1 MTAPPQTYATQRRR
15 TYLIGRARPQ
25 ALIGRNR
32 ETGEI
37 LIIVVGA
44 FLGMMSGLLIPML
57 TFRIVGL
64 VGFPMLALSAVYM
77 PYRGRTFYRW
87 FEVSR
92 SFRRTL
98 RRGARYRSG
107 APEAGVTLDGREIE
121 IGTPPGVGRVKWL
134 AAAFGPDEIAVLLH
148 PDRRAITAAIEIE
161 GPGVGLRDSEDQEA
175 LVERFGT
182 LLKHVANGDGHV
194 TRLQML
200 ARTLPA
206 DPDAHANDVRE
217 RGDTAAPGWIQDSYD
232 QLQSMVSTSSEQH
245 RAYLVACMVHSRELG
260 HEAQTVAKAARTAP
274 GQYGGASLPQ
284 ARGGLRGGPIAKAR
298 GKMSQDEALAV
309 IMARELTDIC
319 ARLTEAD
326 IRVRQPLGEARLASL
341 VHSMY
346 DPDHPIDHIQAM
358 SQRNAWPA
366 ELDAR
371 QPTYLQAKTR
381 ESDTREPWCHATAWV
396 KEWPM
401 TPVGVNFLAPLLVHT
416 PDVIRTVAV
425 CMDLEPTEV
434 AIERMLTEKTNDAA
448 EASRA
453 AKMNR
458 TVDPRDVAAH
468 SRIDQRG
475 DDLASGAAG
484 VNLVGYLT
492 VSSPN
497 PEALA
502 RDKRTIRASAGKSYL
517 KLEWCDR
524 EHHRAFVNTLPFA
537 TGIRR

>member
-1 MTAPPQTYATQRRR
+1 MTIDAQSHPIAPRR
-15 TYLIGRARPQ
+15 TYLIGRPRPN
-25 ALIGRNR
+25 AVVGKNR

-37 LIIVVGA
+37 ALIIGGA
-44 FLGMMSGLLIPML
+44 FIGMMCGLLVQVLM
-57 TFRIVGL
+57 FRIVAL
-64 VGFPMLALSAVYM
+64 VGFPTLALAAVYV
-77 PYRGRTFYRW
+77 PYNGRTFYRW
-87 FEVSR
+87 FEINR
-92 SFRRTL
+92 SYKRSVRKGTT
-98 RRGARYRSG
+98 AYRSG
-107 APEAGVTLDGREIE
+107 AAEAGTRLDGREIE
-121 IGTPPGVGRVKWL
+121 VGPPPGIGRINWL
-134 AAAFGPDEIAVLLH
+134 AAPFGPDEIAVLLH
-148 PDRRAITAAIEIE
+148 ADRRTVTAAIEIE

-175 LVERFGT
+175 LVDRFGT
-182 LLKHVANGDGHV
+182 LLKHVANGDGFV
-194 TRLQML
+194 TRLQIL

-206 DPDAHANDVRE
+206 DPDAHAKDVER
-217 RGDTAAPGWIQDSYD
+217 RGDHQAPNWLKDSYD

-245 RAYLVACMVHSRELG
+245 RAYLVACMHYTRDLAA
-260 HEAQTVAKAARTAP
+260 EAQAIARAARHS
-274 GQYGGASLPQ
+274 GAGRRIDKD
-284 ARGGLRGGPIAKAR
+284 AG
-298 GKMSQDEALAV
+298 LAV
-309 IMARELTDIC
+309 VMARELTDIC
-319 ARLTEAD
+319 ARLAEAD
-326 IRVRQPLGEARLASL
+326 IRVRQPLGQGRLASL

-358 SQRNAWPA
+358 TKRNAWPA
-366 ELDAR
+366 ELDAME
-371 QPTYLQAKTR
+371 PTYLQAKTR
-381 ESDTREPWCHATAWV
+381 ESSTREPWCHSTAWV

-434 AIERMLTEKTNDAA
+434 AIERMLTEKTNDEA

-458 TVDPRDVAAH
+458 TVDPRDIAAH
-468 SRIDQRG
+468 GRLDQRG
-475 DDLASGAAG
+475 EDLASGAAG
-484 VNLVGYLT
+484 VNLVGYIT
-492 VSSPN
+492 VSSRS

>member
-1 MTAPPQTYATQRRR
+1 VTSPPQTVTRRR

-25 ALIGRNR
+25 SIVGRNR

-37 LIIVVGA
+37 ALIVVGA
-44 FLGMMSGLLIPML
+44 FFGMLSGLLIPQL
-57 TFRIVGL
+57 TLRIVGL
-64 VGFPMLALSAVYM
+64 VGFPLLALAAVYM
-77 PYRGRTFYRW
+77 PYNGRTFYKW
-87 FEVSR
+87 FEINR

-98 RRGARYRSG
+98 RRGATYRSG
-107 APEAGVTLDGREIE
+107 APEAGITLDGREVQ
-121 IGTPPGVGRVKWL
+121 IGAPPGVGRVQWL
-134 AAAFGPDEIAVLLH
+134 STAFGPDELAVLLH
-148 PDRRAITAAIEIE
+148 PDRRTITAAIEIE

-182 LLKHVANGDGHV
+182 LLKHVANGDGYV
-194 TRLQML
+194 TRIQML

-217 RGDTAAPGWIQDSYD
+217 RGNSQAPEWIRDSYE
-232 QLQSMVSTSSEQH
+232 QLLSMVSTSSEQH
-245 RAYLVACMVHSRELG
+245 RAYLVACMHHSRELAN
-260 HEAQTVAKAARTAP
+260 EAQTIAKAARA
-274 GQYGGASLPQ
+274 G
-284 ARGGLRGGPIAKAR
+284 RERR
-298 GKMSQDEALAV
+298 RMSRDEALAV
-309 IMARELTDIC
+309 VMARELMDIC
-319 ARLTEAD
+319 ARLAEAD

-341 VHSMY
+341 IHSMY

-371 QPTYLQAKTR
+371 EPTYLQAKTR
-381 ESDTREPWCHATAWV
+381 ESETRDPWCHATAWI
-396 KEWPM
+396 KEWPL

-425 CMDLEPTEV
+425 CMDLEPTEL
-434 AIERMLTEKTNDAA
+434 AIERMLTEKTNDEA
-448 EASRA
+448 ERSRA

-458 TVDPRDVAAH
+458 TVDPRDVAAPEAR
-468 SRIDQRG
+468 SSPRWSTRWC
-475 DDLASGAAG
+475 AAG

-497 PEALA
+497 PEQLA

>member
-1 MTAPPQTYATQRRR
+1 MEAQSHPIAPRR
-15 TYLIGRARPQ
+15 TYLIGRARPN
-25 ALIGRNR
+25 AIVGKNR

-37 LIIVVGA
+37 ALIIAGGFV
-44 FLGMMSGLLIPML
+44 GMMCGLLVPVLML
-57 TFRIVGL
+57 RIITL
-64 VGFPMLALSAVYM
+64 VGFPALALGAVYV
-77 PYRGRTFYRW
+77 PYRGRTFYKW
-87 FEVSR
+87 FEINR
-92 SFRRTL
+92 SYRRIT
-98 RRGARYRSG
+98 RRGATYRSTV
-107 APEAGVTLDGREIE
+107 AEAGTRLDGREVE
-121 IGTPPGVGRVKWL
+121 VGPPPGIGHINWL
-134 AAAFGPDEIAVLLH
+134 AAPFGPDEIAVLLH
-148 PDRRAITAAIEIE
+148 ADRRTVTAAIEIE

-175 LVERFGT
+175 LVDRFGT
-182 LLKHVANGDGHV
+182 LLKHVANGDGFV

-206 DPDAHANDVRE
+206 DPDAHAKDVER
-217 RGDTAAPGWIQDSYD
+217 RGDANSPEWLKDSYD

-245 RAYLVACMVHSRELG
+245 RAYLVACMHYTRELSA
-260 HEAQTVAKAARTAP
+260 EAQAMAR
-274 GQYGGASLPQ
+274 AS
-284 ARGGLRGGPIAKAR
+284 RHS
-298 GKMSQDEALAV
+298 GKRIDRDAGLAV
-309 IMARELTDIC
+309 VMARELTDIC
-319 ARLTEAD
+319 ARLAEAD
-326 IRVRQPLGEARLASL
+326 IRVRQPLGQSRLASL

-358 SQRNAWPA
+358 TQRNAWPA
-366 ELDAR
+366 ELDAME
-371 QPTYLQAKTR
+371 PTYLQAKTR
-381 ESDTREPWCHATAWV
+381 ESSTRAPWCHATAWV

-425 CMDLEPTEV
+425 CMDLEPTEL
-434 AIERMLTEKTNDAA
+434 AIERMLTEKTNDEA
-448 EASRA
+448 EASRQ

-458 TVDPRDVAAH
+458 TVDPRDIAAH
-468 SRIDQRG
+468 GRLDQRG

-484 VNLVGYLT
+484 VNLVGYIT
-492 VSSPN
+492 VSSRS

>member
-1 MTAPPQTYATQRRR
+1 MTAPPHTLTRRR

-25 ALIGRNR
+25 AIVGRNR

-37 LIIVVGA
+37 ALVVVGA
-44 FLGMMSGLLIPML
+44 FLGMMSGLLIPAL
-57 TFRIVGL
+57 ALRIVGL
-64 VGFPMLALSAVYM
+64 AGFPMLALAAVYM
-77 PYRGRTFYRW
+77 PYNGRTFYRW
-87 FEVSR
+87 FEINR
-92 SFRRTL
+92 HFRRTQ
-98 RRGARYRSG
+98 RRGATYRS
-107 APEAGVTLDGREIE
+107 AAAEAGTSLDGREIE
-121 IGTPPGVGRVKWL
+121 IGAPPGVGRVQWL
-134 AAAFGPDEIAVLLH
+134 AAAFGPDELAVLLH
-148 PDRRAITAAIEIE
+148 TDRRTITAAIEIE

-175 LVERFGT
+175 LVERFGS

-217 RGDTAAPGWIQDSYD
+217 RGDALAPHWIQDSYD

-245 RAYLVACMVHSRELG
+245 RAYLVACMHHSRELS
-260 HEAQTVAKAARTAP
+260 HEAQTIARASRVP
-274 GQYGGASLPQ
+274 RGNGGRQ
-284 ARGGLRGGPIAKAR
+284 RR
-298 GKMSQDEALAV
+298 MTQDEALAV
-309 IMARELTDIC
+309 IMARELADIC
-319 ARLTEAD
+319 ARLAEAD
-326 IRVRQPLGEARLASL
+326 IRVRQPLGEARLSSL
-341 VHSMY
+341 IHSMY

-358 SQRNAWPA
+358 TKRNAWPA

-371 QPTYLQAKTR
+371 EATYLQAKTR

-425 CMDLEPTEV
+425 CMDLEPTEI
-434 AIERMLTEKTNDAA
+434 AIERMLTEKTNDEA
-448 EASRA
+448 ERSRA

-468 SRIDQRG
+468 GRVDQRG

-492 VSSPN
+492 VSSPH

>member
-1 MTAPPQTYATQRRR
+1 MTSPSHTVAPRR
-15 TYLIGRARPQ
+15 TYMIGRARPN
-25 ALIGRNR
+25 AIIGRNR

-37 LIIVVGA
+37 ALIIAGA
-44 FLGMMSGLLIPML
+44 FLGMMSGLLVPVL
-57 TFRIVGL
+57 SLRIAML
-64 VGFPMLALSAVYM
+64 VGFPLLALAAVYV
-77 PYRGRTFYRW
+77 PYRGRTYYKW
-87 FEVSR
+87 FEINR
-92 SFRRTL
+92 SYRRLL
-98 RRGARYRSG
+98 RRGTTYRS
-107 APEAGVTLDGREIE
+107 AAAEAGTRLDGTEVDIPP
-121 IGTPPGVGRVKWL
+121 PPGVGRITWL
-134 AAAFGPDEIAVLLH
+134 SAPFGPDEIAVLLH
-148 PDRRAITAAIEIE
+148 ADRRTVTAAIEIE

-175 LVERFGT
+175 LVDRFGT
-182 LLKHVANGDGHV
+182 LLKHVANGDGFV

-206 DPDAHANDVRE
+206 DPDAHAKDVAQ
-217 RGDTAAPGWIQDSYD
+217 RGDERAAPWLRESYD
-232 QLQSMVSTSSEQH
+232 QLLSMVSTSSEQH
-245 RAYLVACMVHSRELG
+245 RAYLVACMHYTRELAA
-260 HEAQTVAKAARTAP
+260 EAAA
-274 GQYGGASLPQ
+274 
-284 ARGGLRGGPIAKAR
+284 IAKATR
-298 GKMSQDEALAV
+298 ASSGRRLTRDEGLAV
-309 IMARELTDIC
+309 VMARELTDIC

-326 IRVRQPLGEARLASL
+326 IRVRQPLGQARMASL
-341 VHSMY
+341 IHSMY

-358 SQRNAWPA
+358 TRRNAWPA
-366 ELDAR
+366 ELDAAE
-371 QPTYLQAKTR
+371 PTYLQAKTR
-381 ESDTREPWCHATAWV
+381 ESATRAPWCHATAWV

-434 AIERMLTEKTNDAA
+434 AIERMLTEKTNDEA

-458 TVDPRDVAAH
+458 TVDPRDVAAS
-468 SRIDQRG
+468 SRVDQRG
-475 DDLASGAAG
+475 EDLASGAAG
-484 VNLVGYLT
+484 VNLVGYIT
-492 VSSPN
+492 VSSRS